1 MSESII
7 EEVRKV
13 REQHAASMGYDLDQI
28 YADLKAREAQRT
40 AEGWA
45 VVPPSV
51 NLPPE
56 SALQRVRF
64 AR

>member
-1 MSESII
+1 
-7 EEVRKV
+7 
-13 REQHAASMGYDLDQI
+13 MGYDLDQI
-28 YADLKAREAQRT
+28 YADLKVREAQRA

-45 VVPPSV
+45 VVP
-51 NLPPE
+51 PPE